1 MTKFKES
8 FLRLAK
14 NQKKIQTWGG
24 VLLII
29 LAVISLIFLPQILWI
44 VALSLFLFSALLAAL
59 NKIQSISYKELE
71 NNKLA
76 IILMSD
82 KETVR
87 AMMEFWLYLLLYFV
101 TSTDLV
107 FVFVLFAIAF
117 IAMCIILPK
126 KISKYYEKQLIK

>member
-1 MTKFKES
+1 MGRNFAYYISNNFVNLFAEDFVGHCTF
-8 FLRLAK
+8 
-14 NQKKIQTWGG
+14 
-24 VLLII
+24 II
-29 LAVISLIFLPQILWI
+29 LFN
-44 VALSLFLFSALLAAL
+44 ALLAAL

-82 KETVR
+82 KETVSV
-87 AMMEFWLYLLLYFV
+87 MMEFWIYLLLYLAA
-101 TSTDLV
+101 SKDLV
-107 FVFVLFAIAF
+107 FVFVLFTIAF

>member
-14 NQKKIQTWGG
+14 NKKEVQILGG
-24 VLLII
+24 VPLIV
-29 LAVISLIFLPQILWI
+29 LAIISLIFLPQILWL

-87 AMMEFWLYLLLYFV
+87 AMMTFWLYILLYLIA
-101 TSTDLV
+101 STHLL
-107 FVFVLFAIAF
+107 FVFVLFTIAF
-117 IAMCIILPK
+117 ITMCIILPK
-126 KISKYYEKQLIK
+126 KISKYYEKQ